1 MEIVRTFAPRLY
13 AFRFPEMELD
23 ELERIFDD
31 WENPEFLFDFF
42 TEHESD
48 LNRKYSVDEAVEKT
62 RLEVNKFRNK
72 LLEYAMA
79 NPDKLSEF
87 FQNLHNQEYKAK
99 ILSDQKAKQNWLRLY
114 ALKITD
120 EDDTLFVIT
129 GGMIKLTHLM
139 EDRPHGLIERN
150 KINRCKDFLKNNGVI
165 DTDSFIEIFFEL

>member
-1 MEIVRTFAPRLY
+1 MKIVRTFAPRLF
-13 AFRFPEMELD
+13 AFHFPDMETD

-42 TEHESD
+42 TEHEGD
-48 LNRKYSVDEAVEKT
+48 LNREYTVEEAVEKT
-62 RLEVNKFRNK
+62 RLQVKNFRNRLTK
-72 LLEYAMA
+72 FGNEE
-79 NPDKLSEF
+79 PDRLSEF

-114 ALKITD
+114 ALKISD